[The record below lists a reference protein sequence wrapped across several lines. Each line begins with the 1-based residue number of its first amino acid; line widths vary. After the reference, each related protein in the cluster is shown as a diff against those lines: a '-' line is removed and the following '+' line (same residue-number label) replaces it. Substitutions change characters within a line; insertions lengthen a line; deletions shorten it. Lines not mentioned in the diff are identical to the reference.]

1 MKILIV
7 DDEPPAR
14 DRLRRLLEEMDDW
27 DVVGEA
33 DNGQSA
39 LEQSFLRNPDVI
51 LMDIRMPGM
60 DGIEAARH
68 LTTLDDPPAVIFT
81 TAFDQ
86 YAIDAFEA
94 QAIGYLMKPV
104 RKERLARALRHA
116 ARLTRRQLSTLAES
130 RANSARR
137 THICAKMGDELRLIS
152 LKDIWYFRAEQK
164 YVCVKHGEG
173 EVLIDEP
180 LKSLA
185 EEFDAD
191 FVRIHRN
198 TLVSLD
204 YLVAVEKN
212 ADGGYYARLR
222 TTDERLPVSRR
233 HVAALES
240 GFEPDEHSFTDRYTK
255 EPACVVAGRTRGEA
269 LEASTR

>member
-14 DRLRRLLEEMDDW
+14 DRLRRLLEELEDW
-27 DVVGEA
+27 EVAGEA
-33 DNGQSA
+33 DNGQAA
-39 LEQSFLRNPDVI
+39 LEISNELNPDVI

-68 LTTLDDPPAVIFT
+68 LTALDDPPAVIFT

-94 QAIGYLMKPV
+94 QAIGYLMKLV

-116 ARLTRRQLSTLAES
+116 ARLTRKQLSVLAGS
-130 RANSARR
+130 GPKPARR
-137 THICAKMGDELRLIS
+137 THICAKLGDQLRLIS
-152 LKDIWYFRAEQK
+152 LDDIWYFRAEQK
-164 YVCVKHGEG
+164 YVCVRYRDG

-185 EEFDAD
+185 EEFESD

-204 YLVAVEKN
+204 HLVAVEKGP
-212 ADGGYYARLR
+212 DGTYHARLK

-233 HVAALES
+233 HVS
-240 GFEPDEHSFTDRYTK
+240 GLRKRIRSR
-255 EPACVVAGRTRGEA
+255 
-269 LEASTR
+269 